1 MNPRLRLGLLL
12 AIAAT
17 LVQVLA
23 TDGSDGIR
31 PGQAGVVMAEE
42 PHAARAVPPGPAAG
56 KEETLADQ
64 FRKAVQGRLAGPAT
78 EAPTINLFS
87 AKSWYVPPPPPP
99 PPKPLP
105 PPPPMAPPLPF
116 AFMGQ
121 YLEPGGHQVI
131 FLVKGDRLY
140 TTSPGEVIDGTY
152 RVEGIQSG
160 QLGLTYL
167 PLNIKQTMFVGETS

>member
-23 TDGSDGIR
+23 TDGDGTR
-31 PGQAGVVMAEE
+31 PGQGGVVMAEE
-42 PHAARAVPPGPAAG
+42 PHAARAIPAGPASG
-56 KEETLADQ
+56 KEETLTEQ
-64 FRKAVQGRLAGPAT
+64 FRKAVQSRLAEPAPD
-78 EAPTINLFS
+78 APTINLFA

-121 YLEPGGHQVI
+121 YLEPGGRQVI

-152 RVEGIQSG
+152 RVENIQSG
-160 QLGLTYL
+160 QLGLIYL
-167 PLNIKQTMFVGETS
+167 PLNIRQTLSVGETS